1 MLHEEFFCTTKSKTK
16 LISIEIKSIRSNTL
30 SLSQSTIY
38 KLKTKAMRMLYIF
51 WAIVVGI
58 LLAIQASTN
67 TALRIQLNS
76 PWISSLM
83 NFGVGLLALIIIIA
97 IVKPETFGGMRPIF
111 TGQVPIWKILGG
123 FMGAFFVTSITVL
136 VPKLGIGNTVVL
148 YLFGQI
154 VMSMII
160 DHYGLLGMPVDK
172 ITIQK
177 GLGVLLLLG
186 GVALTQIKS
195 S

>member
-1 MLHEEFFCTTKSKTK
+1 
-16 LISIEIKSIRSNTL
+16 
-30 SLSQSTIY
+30 
-38 KLKTKAMRMLYIF
+38 MLYIF

-76 PWISSLM
+76 PWTSSLM

-172 ITIQK
+172 ITIPK